1 MSFYLLHPSTLKNTI
16 TNKKKNSMK
25 NKIFNNPLKSGSLL
39 SLAMSLTLVSGASM
53 AKISTE
59 DAAKLSNELT
69 PMGAVRDANADGSI
83 PKWTGGIK
91 ELPKGFTKGDHHL
104 DPYPTDSVKYTVT
117 SKNLAQY
124 QSLLTPGQVK
134 LFETYPD
141 TYKMNVFQTRRS
153 ASYPEHVYQESIN
166 NATRTE
172 LVEEGNGITKAA
184 VGIPFP
190 IPENGIE
197 AIWNHI
203 LRYRGE
209 AVTRQGGQA
218 APTASGDY
226 TYLGFDEKLMLPYN
240 VKGASAEELQA
251 TNILFKF
258 KQKVTEPARLAG
270 TALLVHETMD
280 QIKTPRQ
287 AWTYNTGQRRV
298 RRAPN
303 VAYDAP
309 GTGSDGLRTTDDF
322 DMFNGA
328 PDRYT
333 WTLKGKQELLIPYND
348 YRLHSSDVKYKDI
361 LQPGHINPDLV
372 RYEKHRVWVVEANLK
387 STTRHTYKKRV
398 FFIDEDSWQI
408 AVTDIYDNR
417 DELYRVGVAHGINYY
432 EVPTQWSTLEVF
444 HDLQSRRYIAMGLDN
459 ETDMY
464 DFSVSLKDKNF
475 TPSALRREGR
485 R

>member
-1 MSFYLLHPSTLKNTI
+1 MSNI
-16 TNKKKNSMK
+16 MKNS
-25 NKIFNNPLKSGSLL
+25 LKKLTLASVAV
-39 SLAMSLTLVSGASM
+39 SLAIVSTATLAKVSP
-53 AKISTE
+53 TE
-59 DAAKLSNELT
+59 VAKLSKELT
-69 PMGAVRDANADGSI
+69 PIGAVRAGNKDGSI
-83 PKWTGGIK
+83 PSWNGGITSV
-91 ELPKGFTKGDHHL
+91 PAGYTVGDHHI
-104 DPYPTDSVKYTVT
+104 DPFSTDKVKYTITAANVAEYK
-117 SKNLAQY
+117 SM
-124 QSLLTPGQVK
+124 LTPGQVK

-141 TYKMNVFQTRRS
+141 TYKMNVYQSRRS
-153 ASYPEHVYQESIN
+153 ASYPEHVYQASID
-166 NATRTE
+166 NAGRTE
-172 LVEEGNGITKAA
+172 LVEGGNGIENAA

-190 IPENGIE
+190 VPKDGLE

-209 AVTRQGGQA
+209 SLTREGGQA

-226 TYLGFDEKLMLPYN
+226 TYLGFDDQLMIPYG
-240 VKGASAEELQA
+240 VKGASAEKLKE

-270 TALLVHETMD
+270 TALLVHETMN
-280 QIKTPRQ
+280 QIQTPRQ

-303 VAYDAP
+303 VAYDTP
-309 GTGSDGLRTTDDF
+309 GTASDGLRTTDDF

-328 PDRYT
+328 PNRYN

-348 YRLHSSDVKYKDI
+348 YRLHSDKLKYADI
-361 LQPGHINPDLV
+361 LQPGHINPEHV

-387 STTRHTYKKRV
+387 SDTRHTYKKRV

-417 DELYRVGVAHGINYY
+417 DELYRVGVAHGLNYY

-459 ETDMY
+459 EAKMY
-464 DFSVSLKDKNF
+464 DFSAELEDISF
-475 TPSALRREGR
+475 TSSALRREGR

>member
-1 MSFYLLHPSTLKNTI
+1 MKTHI
-16 TNKKKNSMK
+16 K
-25 NKIFNNPLKSGSLL
+25 NKSLL
-39 SLAMSLTLVSGASM
+39 LAISVALASSSVS
-53 AKISTE
+53 AKITSS
-59 DAAKLSNELT
+59 DAEKLGKELT
-69 PMGAVRDANADGSI
+69 PMGAVQGANKDGSI
-83 PKWTGGIK
+83 PEWTGGI
-91 ELPKGFTKGDHHL
+91 TKAPATYTVGDHHV
-104 DPYPTDSVKYTVT
+104 DPYPNDQVQYTIT
-117 SKNLAQY
+117 SKNVSDY
-124 QSLLTPGQVK
+124 KELLTPGQVK

-141 TYKMNVFQTRRS
+141 TYKMDVYQTRRS
-153 ASYPEHVYQESIN
+153 ASYPSHVYDAVKIN
-166 NATRTE
+166 STRAE
-172 LVEEGNGITKAA
+172 LIEGGNGIKNTA

-190 IPENGIE
+190 IPENGLE

-209 AVTRQGGQA
+209 GMVRQGGQA
-218 APTASGDY
+218 APTASGSY
-226 TYLGFDEKLMLPYN
+226 TYVGFNDQLMIPYGIEGTTPSELEK
-240 VKGASAEELQA
+240 

-309 GTGSDGLRTTDDF
+309 GSAADGLRLTDDF
-322 DMFNGA
+322 DMYNGA
-328 PDRYT
+328 PNRYN
-333 WTLKGKQELLIPYND
+333 WTLKGKKEILIPYND
-348 YRLHSSDVKYKDI
+348 YRLHSDQVKYSDI
-361 LQPGHINPDLV
+361 LQPGHINPELV

-387 STTRHTYKKRV
+387 ENTRHTYKKRV
-398 FFIDEDSWQI
+398 FFIDEDSWQVAI
-408 AVTDIYDNR
+408 SDIYDNR
-417 DELYRVGVAHGINYY
+417 DELYRVAVAHGLNYY
-432 EVPTQWSTLEVF
+432 EVPTQWSTLEVY

-459 ETDMY
+459 EEKMY
-464 DFSVSLKDKNF
+464 DFSVKLKEKSF

>member
-1 MSFYLLHPSTLKNTI
+1 MSNI
-16 TNKKKNSMK
+16 MKNS
-25 NKIFNNPLKSGSLL
+25 LKKLTLASVAV
-39 SLAMSLTLVSGASM
+39 SLAIVSTATF
-53 AKISTE
+53 AKVSPTE
-59 DAAKLSNELT
+59 VAKLNKELT
-69 PMGAVRDANADGSI
+69 PMGAVRGANKDGSI
-83 PKWTGGIK
+83 PAWNGGITSV
-91 ELPKGFTKGDHHL
+91 PAGYTVGDHHI
-104 DPYPTDSVKYTVT
+104 DPFSTDTVKYTITASNV
-117 SKNLAQY
+117 AQY
-124 QSLLTPGQVK
+124 KAMLTPGQVK

-141 TYKMNVFQTRRS
+141 TYKMNVYQSRRS
-153 ASYPEHVYQESIN
+153 ASYPEHVYQASID
-166 NATRTE
+166 NAGRTE
-172 LVEEGNGITKAA
+172 LVEGGNGIENAA
-184 VGIPFP
+184 VGVPFP
-190 IPENGIE
+190 VPKDGLE

-209 AVTRQGGQA
+209 AITRQGGQA

-226 TYLGFDEKLMLPYN
+226 TYLGFDDQLMLPYGE
-240 VKGASAEELQA
+240 KGASAAKLKE

-270 TALLVHETMD
+270 TALLVHETMN
-280 QIKTPRQ
+280 QIQTPRQ

-303 VAYDAP
+303 VAYDTP
-309 GTGSDGLRTTDDF
+309 GTASDGLRTTDDF

-328 PDRYT
+328 PNRYN

-348 YRLHSSDVKYKDI
+348 YRLHSDSLKYADI
-361 LQPGHINPDLV
+361 LQPGHINPEHV
-372 RYEKHRVWVVEANLK
+372 RYEKHRVWVVEASLK
-387 STTRHTYKKRV
+387 SDTRHTYKKRV

-417 DELYRVGVAHGINYY
+417 DELYRVGVAHGLNYY

-459 ETDMY
+459 EAKMY
-464 DFSVSLKDKNF
+464 DFSAKLKDISF
-475 TPSALRREGR
+475 TSSALRREGR

>member
-1 MSFYLLHPSTLKNTI
+1 MKTHTF
-16 TNKKKNSMK
+16 KK
-25 NKIFNNPLKSGSLL
+25 GALL
-39 SLAMSLTLVSGASM
+39 SIAVSVALASTNVS
-53 AKISTE
+53 AKISAA
-59 DAAKLSNELT
+59 DAAKLGKELT
-69 PMGAVRDANADGSI
+69 PMGAVQAANKDGSI
-83 PKWTGGIK
+83 PEWTGGI
-91 ELPKGFTKGDHHL
+91 TKAPAGYEVGQHHP
-104 DPYPTDSVKYTVT
+104 DPYPNDKVQYTIT
-117 SKNLAQY
+117 AQNVADY
-124 QSLLTPGQVK
+124 KDLLTPGQLK
-134 LFETYPD
+134 LFATYPD
-141 TYKMNVFQTRRS
+141 TYKMDVYQTRRS
-153 ASYPEHVYQESIN
+153 ASYPEHVYQAVKT
-166 NATRTE
+166 NATRAE
-172 LVEEGNGITKAA
+172 LVEGGNGIKNAS

-190 IPENGIE
+190 VPSNGLE

-203 LRYRGE
+203 VRYRGE
-209 AVTRQGGQA
+209 KMSRQGGQA

-226 TYLGFDEKLMLPYN
+226 TFVGFDDSLLIPYG
-240 VKGASAEELQA
+240 VQGVTPEELES

-309 GTGSDGLRTTDDF
+309 GSASDGLRLTDDF
-322 DMFNGA
+322 DMYNGA
-328 PDRYT
+328 PNRYN

-348 YRLHSSDVKYKDI
+348 YRLHSDKVKYDDI
-361 LQPGHINPDLV
+361 IQPGHINPDLV

-387 STTRHTYKKRV
+387 DNTRHTYKKRV
-398 FFIDEDSWQI
+398 FYIDEDSWQV
-408 AVTDIYDNR
+408 AVADIYDNR
-417 DELYRVGVAHGINYY
+417 DELYRVAVAHGVNYY
-432 EVPTQWSTLEVF
+432 EVPTQWSTLEVY

-459 ETDMY
+459 EAKMY
-464 DFSVSLKDKNF
+464 DFSAKLKEKDY

>member
-1 MSFYLLHPSTLKNTI
+1 MRITFMRNIFKNTF
-16 TNKKKNSMK
+16 KK
-25 NKIFNNPLKSGSLL
+25 
-39 SLAMSLTLVSGASM
+39 ATLVSMAVTVALASSTAT
-53 AKISTE
+53 AKISE
-59 DAAKLSNELT
+59 QDAAKLEKELT
-69 PMGAVRDANADGSI
+69 PFGAVRAANKDGSI
-83 PKWTGGIK
+83 PAWTGGIK
-91 ELPKGFTKGDHHL
+91 SVPAGYKVGDHHI
-104 DPYPTDSVKYTVT
+104 DPFADDKAMYTIT
-117 SKNLAQY
+117 AKNLAEY
-124 QSLLTPGQVK
+124 KSLLTPGQVK

-141 TYKMNVFQTRRS
+141 TYKMSVYKSRRS
-153 ASYPEHVYQESIN
+153 ASYPEHVYQATLE
-166 NATRTE
+166 NATQTE
-172 LVEEGNGITKAA
+172 LVEGGNGIINAA
-184 VGIPFP
+184 IGIPFP
-190 IPENGIE
+190 VPSNGLE

-209 AVTRQGGQA
+209 KIVREGGQA

-226 TYLGFDEKLMLPYN
+226 TYMGFDDQLLIPYG
-240 VKGASAEELQA
+240 VKGVKAEELQK

-309 GTGSDGLRTTDDF
+309 GTASDGLRTTDDF

-328 PDRYT
+328 PNRYN

-348 YRLHSSDVKYKDI
+348 YRLHSDDLKYNQI
-361 LQPGHINPDLV
+361 LQPGHINPELV

-387 STTRHTYKKRV
+387 SDTRHTYKKRV
-398 FFIDEDSWQI
+398 FYIDEDSWQV
-408 AVTDIYDNR
+408 AVTDIFDNR

-459 ETDMY
+459 EASMY
-464 DFSVSLKDKNF
+464 DFSADLQDVDF
-475 TPSALRREGR
+475 TSSALRREGR

>member
-1 MSFYLLHPSTLKNTI
+1 MKISIKKLTLA
-16 TNKKKNSMK
+16 SVAV
-25 NKIFNNPLKSGSLL
+25 
-39 SLAMSLTLVSGASM
+39 SLALVSTVTL
-53 AKISTE
+53 AKVSPTE
-59 DAAKLSNELT
+59 VAKLSNELT
-69 PMGAVRDANADGSI
+69 PIGAVRGANKDGSI
-83 PKWTGGIK
+83 PAWNGGITTV
-91 ELPKGFTKGDHHL
+91 PAGYTVGDHHV
-104 DPYPTDSVKYTVT
+104 DPFSTDKVEYTITAANV
-117 SKNLAQY
+117 AQY
-124 QSLLTPGQVK
+124 KSMLTPGQVK

-141 TYKMNVFQTRRS
+141 TYKMNVYQSRRS
-153 ASYPEHVYQESIN
+153 ASYPKHVYQASID
-166 NATRTE
+166 NAGRTMLIE
-172 LVEEGNGITKAA
+172 GGNGIENAA

-190 IPENGIE
+190 VPKDGLE

-209 AVTRQGGQA
+209 TLTREGGQA

-226 TYLGFDEKLMLPYN
+226 TYLGFDDQLMIPYAM
-240 VKGASAEELQA
+240 KDASAAQLKE

-270 TALLVHETMD
+270 TALLVHETMN
-280 QIKTPRQ
+280 QIQTPRQ

-303 VAYDAP
+303 VAYDTP
-309 GTGSDGLRTTDDF
+309 GTASDGLRTTDDF

-328 PDRYT
+328 PNRYN

-348 YRLHSSDVKYKDI
+348 YRLHSDSLEYADI
-361 LQPGHINPDLV
+361 LQPGHINPQHV

-387 STTRHTYKKRV
+387 SDTRHTYKKRV

-417 DELYRVGVAHGINYY
+417 DELYRVGVAHGLNYY

-459 ETDMY
+459 EAKMY
-464 DFSVSLKDKNF
+464 NFSAKLKDISF
-475 TPSALRREGR
+475 TSSALRREGR

>member
-1 MSFYLLHPSTLKNTI
+1 MNKLMNKSLKKLTLA
-16 TNKKKNSMK
+16 SVAV
-25 NKIFNNPLKSGSLL
+25 
-39 SLAMSLTLVSGASM
+39 SLAIVSTATLAKVSP
-53 AKISTE
+53 T
-59 DAAKLSNELT
+59 DVAKLSKELT
-69 PMGAVRDANADGSI
+69 PMGAVRGANKDGSI
-83 PKWTGGIK
+83 PSWTGGITSV
-91 ELPKGFTKGDHHL
+91 PAGYTVGDHHV
-104 DPYPTDSVKYTVT
+104 DPFSTDKVEYTITAANV
-117 SKNLAQY
+117 AQY
-124 QSLLTPGQVK
+124 KAMLTPGQVK

-141 TYKMNVFQTRRS
+141 TYKMNVYQSRRS
-153 ASYPEHVYQESIN
+153 ASYPDHVYQASID
-166 NATRTE
+166 NAGRTE
-172 LVEEGNGITKAA
+172 LIEEGNGIENAA

-190 IPENGIE
+190 VPKDGLE

-209 AVTRQGGQA
+209 ALTREGGQA

-226 TYLGFDEKLMLPYN
+226 TYLGFDDQLMLPYGM
-240 VKGASAEELQA
+240 KGASSAKLKE

-270 TALLVHETMD
+270 TALLVHETMN
-280 QIKTPRQ
+280 QIQTPRQ

-303 VAYDAP
+303 VAYDTP
-309 GTGSDGLRTTDDF
+309 GTASDGLRTTDDF

-328 PDRYT
+328 PNRYN

-348 YRLHSSDVKYKDI
+348 YRLHSDSLKYADI
-361 LQPGHINPDLV
+361 LQPGHINPEHV

-387 STTRHTYKKRV
+387 SDTRHTYKKRV

-417 DELYRVGVAHGINYY
+417 DELYRVGVAHGLNYY

-459 ETDMY
+459 EAKMY
-464 DFSVSLKDKNF
+464 DFSAKLKDISF
-475 TPSALRREGR
+475 TSSALRREGR

>member
-1 MSFYLLHPSTLKNTI
+1 MRKLLKNSL
-16 TNKKKNSMK
+16 KK
-25 NKIFNNPLKSGSLL
+25 
-39 SLAMSLTLVSGASM
+39 ATLVSIAVTVALASTTAS
-53 AKISTE
+53 AKISSQE
-59 DAAKLSNELT
+59 AGKLAKELT
-69 PMGAVRDANADGSI
+69 PFGAVRAANADGSI
-83 PKWTGGIK
+83 PAWTGGITSA
-91 ELPKGFTKGDHHL
+91 PAGYTVGDHHI
-104 DPYPTDSVKYTVT
+104 DPFTGDKVLYTIT
-117 SKNLAQY
+117 AKNVAEY
-124 QSLLTPGQVK
+124 KDVLTPGQVK

-141 TYKMNVFQTRRS
+141 TYKMDVYQSRRS
-153 ASYPEHVYQESIN
+153 ASYPEHVYQATLD
-166 NATRTE
+166 NATRAE
-172 LVEEGNGITKAA
+172 LVEGGNGIVQAA
-184 VGIPFP
+184 IGVPFP
-190 IPENGIE
+190 VPKDGLE

-209 AVTRQGGQA
+209 KIVREGGQA

-226 TYLGFDEKLMLPYN
+226 TYMGFDDQLLIPYG
-240 VKGASAEELQA
+240 VKGVKAEDLQK

-309 GTGSDGLRTTDDF
+309 GTASDGLRTTDDF

-328 PDRYT
+328 PNRYT

-348 YRLHSSDVKYKDI
+348 YRLHSNDLKYDQI
-361 LQPGHINPDLV
+361 LQAGHINPNLV

-387 STTRHTYKKRV
+387 SDTRHTYKKRV
-398 FFIDEDSWQI
+398 FYIDEDSWQV

-459 ETDMY
+459 EAKMY
-464 DFSVSLKDKNF
+464 DFSAELKDVNF
-475 TPSALRREGR
+475 TSSALRREGR